1 MIETKSGVTAN
12 KLLFI
17 AWSDDNATTRPKMLY
32 ASSKDAIKKAL
43 VGINDEYQ
51 ATECGST
58 STVRARSATAGLG
71 LSLSKPQRLSL
82 SASAGLLKGPALL
95 RRAKGPFASRRV
107 ERAAGRRKLRCSNN
121 TQAGRSRLCGDC
133 QEGRRRQVGDKRS
146 RLLRSAR
153 TRVSAAVQLLSRVRR
168 RHMCARSLSSLQ
180 S

>member
-71 LSLSKPQRLSL
+71 LSLSG
-82 SASAGLLKGPALL
+82 SASAPQQALLKGPALL

-107 ERAAGRRKLRCSNN
+107 ERAAGRRKRRCSNN

-153 TRVSAAVQLLSRVRR
+153 TRVSAAVQLLTVP
-168 RHMCARSLSSLQ
+168 CPAPPYVCPVFV
-180 S
+180 

>member
-1 MIETKSGVTAN
+1 MVIETKSGVTAN

-71 LSLSKPQRLSL
+71 LSLSG
-82 SASAGLLKGPALL
+82 SASAPQQA
-95 RRAKGPFASRRV
+95 
-107 ERAAGRRKLRCSNN
+107 CS
-121 TQAGRSRLCGDC
+121 TQAR
-133 QEGRRRQVGDKRS
+133 
-146 RLLRSAR
+146 
-153 TRVSAAVQLLSRVRR
+153 
-168 RHMCARSLSSLQ
+168 
-180 S
+180 